1 MKKAI
6 IFGVT
11 GQDGSHLADL
21 LLEKNYKVIG
31 VARRSSVDTT
41 ERIVHISGHPRFMLA
56 LGDITD
62 VSSILQL
69 LKEHDDVD
77 EIYNLAAQSHV
88 AVSFKQPGLTW
99 DITGKGCLNI
109 LQSMVDLGLTQA
121 RFYQASSSEMFGKNY
136 DMYYEDTDPFGN
148 PLDDTIVAVKFQN
161 EETKFLPQSPYAIA
175 KCAAHYMVRLYREV
189 YGIHASAGILFNHE
203 GPRRGE
209 SFVTRKIT
217 KWVSEFIKYKQSIRQ
232 LHKLKIIETKFEE
245 LSERIVFQCGN
256 TKEHLGSFQKLRLGN
271 LEAFRDWGYAG
282 DYVKAMWVM
291 LQQDFP
297 DDYVVCTGET
307 HTIKEFLDV
316 AFNHV
321 NIKEWSDY
329 VVQDPEF
336 YRPAEV
342 DYLRGDNAK
351 AREKLGWTPE
361 TSFNELVTMMVEHDL
376 QL

>member
-1 MKKAI
+1 MMKKAI

-21 LLEKNYKVIG
+21 LLEKDYKVIG

-41 ERIVHISGHPRFMLA
+41 ERIVHISGHPNFMLA
-56 LGDITD
+56 LCDITD

-69 LKEHDDVD
+69 LKEHGDVD

-88 AVSFKQPGLTW
+88 AVSFNQPGYTW
-99 DITGKGCLNI
+99 DVTGKGCLNI
-109 LQSMVDLGLTQA
+109 LQSMVDLGLTQT
-121 RFYQASSSEMFGKNY
+121 RFYQASSSEMYGKNY
-136 DMYYEDTDPFGN
+136 DEIEDQ
-148 PLDDTIVAVKFQN
+148 KFQN

-175 KCAAHYMVRLYREV
+175 KCAAHFMVRLYREG

-209 SFVTRKIT
+209 NFVTRKIT
-217 KWVSEFIKYKQSIRQ
+217 KWVGDFCKYKDNIRNQ
-232 LHKLKIIETKFEE
+232 HTLKIIETKFEE
-245 LSERIVFQCGN
+245 DRIVFECAS
-256 TKEHLGSFQKLRLGN
+256 TKEHLGSFPKLRLGN

-282 DYVKAMWVM
+282 DYVRGMWMM
-291 LQQDFP
+291 LQQDIP

-321 NIKEWSDY
+321 EIEDWSNF
-329 VVQDPEF
+329 VVQDPKF

-342 DYLRGDNAK
+342 DYLRGDNSKAK
-351 AREKLGWTPE
+351 EKLGWIPE
-361 TSFNELVTMMVEHDL
+361 TSFEELVKMMVDHDL
-376 QL
+376 QT